1 MVNLLTAQD
10 QTKLRVRYYMG
21 IVSSFI
27 FVLVGVCVLGTALLT
42 PSYFLAKA
50 EAVSAIRA
58 LEVSKESVGL
68 YQSSGI
74 VQQVSLLKERL
85 NILKEYESVQ
95 TVPLVLAELTTN
107 VPNGVRINSTSI
119 LFTSAGAGTI
129 TISGKAKTRT
139 DLISFGKK
147 IEIVRMFKGASI
159 PISNLVNETD
169 IDFSVSFS
177 FDIKTQ

>member
-10 QTKLRVRYYMG
+10 QMKLRVRYYTG
-21 IVSSFI
+21 LLSSFI
-27 FVLVGVCVLGTALLT
+27 FVLVGVCVLGTALLV

-50 EAVSAIRA
+50 EAASAIRA
-58 LEVSKESVGL
+58 LEASKESVEL

-85 NILKEYESVQ
+85 KILKEYEGVQ
-95 TVPLVLAELTTN
+95 TVPLVLAALTTN
-107 VPNGVRINSTSI
+107 VPSGVQINSTSI

-139 DLISFGKK
+139 ALISFGKK
-147 IEIVRMFKGASI
+147 IESVRIFKGASI

-169 IDFSVSFS
+169 IDFSVPFS
-177 FDIKTQ
+177 FDVKTQ